1 MLPGRTHWYGIPQ
14 ALVENEVVLRM
25 WRSATVIAGPTNE
38 PGPALRSCRD
48 MPVADEVRVAIASD
62 DDVLTA
68 RQQARTLA
76 VALGFWSVEQTF
88 IAIAV
93 SELALNI
100 LQYAGRGDIVLAEGE
115 QRGAR
120 GIIIEA
126 RDEGPG
132 IADTAL
138 ALREGYSTSGRAG
151 LGLPG
156 AKRLMDEFELRSER
170 GKGTTVT
177 MKKWVR

>member
-1 MLPGRTHWYGIPQ
+1 
-14 ALVENEVVLRM
+14 M

-38 PGPALRSCRD
+38 PAPALRSCRD
-48 MPVADEVRVAIASD
+48 MSVADEVHVAIASE
-62 DDVLTA
+62 DDVLMA

-100 LQYAGRGDIVLAEGE
+100 LQYAGRGDIVLSEGE
-115 QRGAR
+115 RRGAR
-120 GIIIEA
+120 GIIIVA

-132 IADTAL
+132 IADTGL
-138 ALREGYSTSGRAG
+138 ALEEGYSTSGRAG
-151 LGLPG
+151 LGLAG
-156 AKRLMDEFELRSER
+156 AKRLMDEFELRSEP